1 MRVSQVMSLCEKVS
15 SDVTMLTHLVR
26 PFSDGWIPQ
35 ALIRQS
41 LQHVV
46 LVHLRW

>member
-1 MRVSQVMSLCEKVS
+1 MRVSWVMSLCEKVS
-15 SDVTMLTHLVR
+15 SDVNMLTHLVTR
-26 PFSDGWIPQ
+26 LRDGCIPQ